1 MNLLLLSRRKTLC
14 CSQYCRVTSLILK
27 TSGLDFYYCDLLQCI
42 SVLAVTRRGWK
53 DFLLLFHA
61 VSRKTPTGCY
71 TGCAAR
77 APRKSVCAM
86 FEKILSVRLF
96 ARGLSRVR
104 AICNVPRLQVERE
117 LSRFAVT
124 CLECAL
130 VSNTVMKARSK
141 HPISYLP

>member
-77 APRKSVCAM
+77 ARENRCVRCSRKFSVYDCLPEDCLGYGP
-86 FEKILSVRLF
+86 FVTFLVCRL
-96 ARGLSRVR
+96 
-104 AICNVPRLQVERE
+104 RE
-117 LSRFAVT
+117 NSL
-124 CLECAL
+124 AL
-130 VSNTVMKARSK
+130 L
-141 HPISYLP
+141 LPV